1 MIITID
7 GPAGSG
13 KSSTA
18 RAVAR
23 RLGLLHLDSGAVYRA
38 FARAAIR
45 GKILEGGGA
54 PDREAARAVAREPV
68 TVEAMSDGLEV
79 RLGGRRLGAELR
91 TPEVT
96 ALSSKL
102 SVFPEVRDRVNALLR
117 EVAGR
122 YRGSMV
128 CEGRDMGTVV
138 FPEAELKVYLIA
150 STEVRARRRLEQQG
164 IEPEPERVRAEIARL
179 ERRDRSDRE
188 RAVAPL
194 RPAPDAELIDTTD
207 LAFEDQVRQIVEMA
221 RKRLDMAEGSG

>member
-1 MIITID
+1 
-7 GPAGSG
+7 
-13 KSSTA
+13 
-18 RAVAR
+18 
-23 RLGLLHLDSGAVYRA
+23 
-38 FARAAIR
+38 
-45 GKILEGGGA
+45 
-54 PDREAARAVAREPV
+54 
-68 TVEAMSDGLEV
+68 
-79 RLGGRRLGAELR
+79 
-91 TPEVT
+91 
-96 ALSSKL
+96 
-102 SVFPEVRDRVNALLR
+102 
-117 EVAGR
+117 
-122 YRGSMV
+122 MV